1 MMQVRSKTIISVGSF
16 VILLLLISVLGLWI
30 NDVYKSKQVLTRI
43 VAQERAREHLSKM
56 REYAHR
62 RAITLHRMTS
72 KVDPFERDDEFMH
85 FRELGSRFIA
95 AREKLLQT
103 PFTPQEQAIWNKIGE
118 NIRKGAP
125 AQRKTADL
133 LQEGDIDAGRQL
145 LMETVDPTMG
155 TFREDMLQ
163 ISDIKRNMI
172 DNELA
177 RASQHLSKTYIIMA
191 LLGSVIVLLIVFT
204 QYIVRKTGKTEEALM
219 AHGLHIRSMYEVSA
233 MTGAS
238 SQQQLIEMLKLGCR
252 FLDLDVGKVC
262 EINECDNTNKI
273 INVYSRHPIDLQ
285 AGTVIPLRNTFCKYV
300 VPTVEPLAIND
311 ITYSQYRDTD
321 AYKFSRA
328 QAYIAAPITFQGRK
342 FGTVSFSS
350 QSPRKQAFSETDI
363 DMVKLICSWINS
375 VLERELAQTE
385 LRNAKEEAEVANAAK
400 SRFLANMSHEL
411 RTPLNAIIGYS
422 ELLRD
427 DAVVNEH
434 GDYLEDLDKITTS
447 GNHLL
452 ALINNVLDLSKIE
465 AGKVEIYPAIFS
477 VPELV
482 QEVVTTLRP
491 LSEKNHNQLEIIF
504 NDDDTQLMC
513 SDLIKI
519 KQVLFNVLS
528 NAIKFTE
535 NGHITLTVQ
544 SHQETQTN
552 WVVFEVQDT
561 GIGMTDEQL
570 QKVFEKFTQANVAI
584 SNKYGGTG
592 LGMPICKKICELL
605 QGDIK
610 VISQQGKG
618 STVIVTLPHLEV
630 QENLNDTDSE
640 ALQIA

>member
-1 MMQVRSKTIISVGSF
+1 M
-16 VILLLLISVLGLWI
+16 ILLLLISVLGLWI
-30 NDVYKSKQVLTRI
+30 NDVYKSKQALTRI
-43 VAQERAREHLSKM
+43 VALERAREHLSKM

-72 KVDPFERDDEFMH
+72 IEDPFERDDEFMH
-85 FRELGSRFIA
+85 FRELGSSFIT

-103 PFTPQEQAIWNKIGE
+103 PFTPPEQAIWDKIGD

-125 AQRKTADL
+125 AQRQAADL
-133 LQEGDIDAGRQL
+133 LQGGDIDAGRQL
-145 LMETVDPTMG
+145 LMQTVDPTMS

-163 ISDIKRNMI
+163 ISDLKRNMI

-177 RASQHLSKTYIIMA
+177 RASEHYSKTYINIA

-262 EINECDNTNKI
+262 EINESDNTNTI
-273 INVYSRHPIDLQ
+273 INVYSRQPIDLQ
-285 AGTVIPLRNTFCKYV
+285 AGTVIPLHNTFCQYV
-300 VPTVEPLAIND
+300 VPADQPLAIND
-311 ITYSQYRDTD
+311 IAQTQYRDTD
-321 AYKFSRA
+321 AYHISGA
-328 QAYIAAPITFQGRK
+328 QAYIAASITFQGRK
-342 FGTVSFSS
+342 FGNVSFSS
-350 QSPRKQAFSETDI
+350 QRPRKQGFSETDI
-363 DMVKLICSWINS
+363 DMVKLICSWIS
-375 VLERELAQTE
+375 SALERELAQTE
-385 LRNAKEEAEVANAAK
+385 LRNAKEDAEVANAAK

-427 DAVVNEH
+427 DAVINEH

-452 ALINNVLDLSKIE
+452 TLINNVLDLSKIE
-465 AGKVEIYPAIFS
+465 AGKVEVYPAIFS

-491 LSEKNHNQLEIIF
+491 LSEKNHNQLDVIF
-504 NDDDTQLMC
+504 KDEDTQLMC
-513 SDLIKI
+513 SDLTKI
-519 KQVLFNVLS
+519 KQVLFNLLS

-535 NGHITLTVQ
+535 NGRITLTVH
-544 SHQETQTN
+544 SHRQAATR

-561 GIGMTDEQL
+561 GIGMTEEQL
-570 QKVFEKFTQANVAI
+570 SKVFEKFTQANVAI
-584 SNKYGGTG
+584 ANKYGGTG

-618 STVIVTLPHLEV
+618 STVIVTLPQLEV
-630 QENLNDTDSE
+630 PTEQNNPKVR
-640 ALQIA
+640 ALSYG

>member
-1 MMQVRSKTIISVGSF
+1 
-16 VILLLLISVLGLWI
+16 
-30 NDVYKSKQVLTRI
+30 
-43 VAQERAREHLSKM
+43 
-56 REYAHR
+56 
-62 RAITLHRMTS
+62 
-72 KVDPFERDDEFMH
+72 
-85 FRELGSRFIA
+85 
-95 AREKLLQT
+95 
-103 PFTPQEQAIWNKIGE
+103 
-118 NIRKGAP
+118 
-125 AQRKTADL
+125 
-133 LQEGDIDAGRQL
+133 
-145 LMETVDPTMG
+145 
-155 TFREDMLQ
+155 
-163 ISDIKRNMI
+163 
-172 DNELA
+172 
-177 RASQHLSKTYIIMA
+177 
-191 LLGSVIVLLIVFT
+191 
-204 QYIVRKTGKTEEALM
+204 
-219 AHGLHIRSMYEVSA
+219 
-233 MTGAS
+233 
-238 SQQQLIEMLKLGCR
+238 
-252 FLDLDVGKVC
+252 
-262 EINECDNTNKI
+262 
-273 INVYSRHPIDLQ
+273 LQ